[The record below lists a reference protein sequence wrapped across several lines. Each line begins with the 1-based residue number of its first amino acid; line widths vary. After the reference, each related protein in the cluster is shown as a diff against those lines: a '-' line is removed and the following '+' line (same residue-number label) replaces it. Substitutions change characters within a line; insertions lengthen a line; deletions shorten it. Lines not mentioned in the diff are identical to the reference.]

1 MRNRKRD
8 MQCLKPKGHNGAH
21 SYTWTVRGDGA
32 SSKKGAVG
40 LGVAKE
46 IMQLLTPR
54 QVKCHLARLFKASVN
69 NSSRMET
76 PESAVTKLKGLR
88 VPVGVRDSGRRLFH
102 SQSIYGPVP
111 TVASVRSW
119 FSSQSS
125 KAKHKQIAIEPLG
138 YWVKGLLKNFLFKF
152 AKRFKIKIPVFRRES
167 GRARHRKS

>member
-54 QVKCHLARLFKASVN
+54 QVKSLAGLDDIATTKGHDNFFRL
-69 NSSRMET
+69 
-76 PESAVTKLKGLR
+76 P
-88 VPVGVRDSGRRLFH
+88 
-102 SQSIYGPVP
+102 
-111 TVASVRSW
+111 
-119 FSSQSS
+119 
-125 KAKHKQIAIEPLG
+125 
-138 YWVKGLLKNFLFKF
+138 
-152 AKRFKIKIPVFRRES
+152 
-167 GRARHRKS
+167 